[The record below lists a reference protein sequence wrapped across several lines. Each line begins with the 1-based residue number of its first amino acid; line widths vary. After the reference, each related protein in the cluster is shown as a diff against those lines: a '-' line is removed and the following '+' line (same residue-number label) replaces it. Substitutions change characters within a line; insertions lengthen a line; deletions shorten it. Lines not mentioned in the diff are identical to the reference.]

1 MAWRDLPEAAPV
13 EDLGRDVAGSLTAMR
28 ERMGVTDGLVRLSVG
43 IEEVDDLIAD
53 LDPLRQQ
60 KPKMYPELDP
70 LYYGLTI
77 EQMQQL
83 GLYISYPRSDKE
95 TDHPFAE
102 PGLFVVNAEGNVQV
116 VDISNNP
123 FVRPDIEQMYSGL
136 EWIRKNDYPIRGTY
150 P

>member
-1 MAWRDLPEAAPV
+1 MPSFLFPSFRRAQAALRRLMAPPHENQSEV
-13 EDLGRDVAGSLTAMR
+13 MN
-28 ERMGVTDGLVRLSVG
+28 ERHRLW
-43 IEEVDDLIAD
+43 
-53 LDPLRQQ
+53 
-60 KPKMYPELDP
+60 
-70 LYYGLTI
+70 GLTI

-116 VDISNNP
+116 VDVSNNP

-136 EWIRKNDYPIRGTY
+136 KWIRENDYPIRGTY